1 MLTPG
6 QSLTLGGDVRTVRL
20 AGGPTPSDAASIYTG
35 RGRLALRGVTVGSF
49 DPGTGAAL
57 PAGPGRPFLVV
68 ARGGRFEA
76 IDSAINDLGTVPTDP
91 APRAGLG
98 LGETSTGSLVR
109 TTLARNSI
117 GLKLDRTDRV
127 RLEGVTVSDSAADGL
142 VLRGDRGTALTGITA
157 RGNGGNGVLVTGPS
171 SDRPITGISATGN
184 KLFGVALLGQTKPQ
198 INAIT
203 TANNT
208 VGGVRVSWSTDATI
222 SDLTSTDDAIGVY
235 THVGS
240 AQITINRARITGAR
254 RGLQIDKTT
263 RDLTVNA
270 STIASAS
277 VAGIAIGGHQ
287 ITLNQV
293 AVADSASALR
303 VERGAGEVTA
313 TGLPLTGGNDG
324 VVADP
329 ARPHPGAGTSLPT
342 ARSAPPATAD
352 TACAPGRH
360 RVSTSGLGVASGQ
373 RTRARSVSCRVIC
386 VVASGSSKCRRQVRP
401 GQQ

>member
-49 DPGTGAAL
+49 DPGTGPAL
-57 PAGPGRPFLVV
+57 PAGPGRPFLAV

-142 VLRGDRGTALTGITA
+142 VLRGDRGTALTGITV

-171 SDRPITGISATGN
+171 SDRPITGISASGN
-184 KLFGVALLGQTKPQ
+184 KLFGVALLGQTTPQ
-198 INAIT
+198 ITAISHR
-203 TANNT
+203 AQP
-208 VGGVRVSWSTDATI
+208 VGGVRVSWSTNTTI

-240 AQITINRARITGAR
+240 AQITINRATITGAR
-254 RGLQIDKTT
+254 RGLHIEKTT
-263 RDLTVNA
+263 RDLTA
-270 STIASAS
+270 KRQHHHRRL
-277 VAGIAIGGHQ
+277 GRRHRHRRPPDHPEPGRGRR
-287 ITLNQV
+287 
-293 AVADSASALR
+293 LR
-303 VERGAGEVTA
+303 VRPAGGTRRRRSHRHRAGRDRRKRRASSRCRRPRTSCCA
-313 TGLPLTGGNDG
+313 TWPPTGSR
-324 VVADP
+324 AP
-329 ARPHPGAGTSLPT
+329 P
-342 ARSAPPATAD
+342 SAPSAPA
-352 TACAPGRH
+352 
-360 RVSTSGLGVASGQ
+360 
-373 RTRARSVSCRVIC
+373 
-386 VVASGSSKCRRQVRP
+386 
-401 GQQ
+401 